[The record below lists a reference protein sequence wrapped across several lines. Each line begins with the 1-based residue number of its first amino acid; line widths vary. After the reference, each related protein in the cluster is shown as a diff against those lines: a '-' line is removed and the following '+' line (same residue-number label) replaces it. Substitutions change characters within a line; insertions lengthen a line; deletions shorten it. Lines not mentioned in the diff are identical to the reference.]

1 MDFPVLT
8 RGATDLGNTGMNEHQ
23 PHSKIG
29 LISIAN
35 AMGAGG
41 DPTSHEITMGDI
53 ISSVESRGFSAL
65 ITVFALFTVLPTG
78 AIPGVPAIMALLL
91 IIFATQNAL
100 GLKRL
105 PLPGRSTRFSIE
117 RAKMLRLIDKS
128 RPTLHFIDRFIHPRL
143 DFMCNQWME
152 RIIAVISIALAL
164 TFFPLGFIP
173 FATMI
178 PATAILLLSAGLL
191 ARDGILVLL
200 GFGVL
205 YPGAAFLLPRI
216 NLDWLG

>member
-1 MDFPVLT
+1 
-8 RGATDLGNTGMNEHQ
+8 MNDRE

-35 AMGAGG
+35 DMGNGG
-41 DPTSHEITMGDI
+41 DQMSNDVTVGEI

-78 AIPGVPAIMALLL
+78 AIPGFPAVMALLI

-100 GLKRL
+100 GVRKL
-105 PLPGRSTRFSIE
+105 PLPIRSTRFSIE
-117 RAKMLRLIDKS
+117 RKKMVTLIDKS
-128 RPTLHFIDRFIHPRL
+128 RPALHFIDRFIRPRL
-143 DFMCNQWME
+143 DFMCSRLME
-152 RIIAVISIALAL
+152 RIIAIICIVLAL

-178 PATAILLLSAGLL
+178 PATVILFLSAGLL
-191 ARDGILVLL
+191 ARDGVLVLL
-200 GFGVL
+200 GFGIL

-216 NLDWLG
+216 NLDWLS